1 MHPKFAIGSR
11 YFTFHSEVSDKP
23 EQEYSTQLQFNQV
36 VIVERCFRA
45 FRYVFLCFY
54 SFFVTWLCCKNMKK
68 GYKVTDVRRE
78 KKIGVAAENLE
89 ELIEKSYKKLGVS
102 CFCLCL
108 RS

>member
-1 MHPKFAIGSR
+1 
-11 YFTFHSEVSDKP
+11 
-23 EQEYSTQLQFNQV
+23 
-36 VIVERCFRA
+36 
-45 FRYVFLCFY
+45 
-54 SFFVTWLCCKNMKK
+54 MKK

-108 RS
+108 RSQHNFQSTFSINFDYNMDCLIHKIRVISFNTGIELRIDP